1 MKCFIRS
8 FFILGLS
15 IHLQKNCTKSFR
27 LRNIFPFSQM
37 RSVIPLLWKIV
48 RPADSYKQ
56 YDTPHRQ
63 CNPKT
68 HPSQSTT

>member
-1 MKCFIRS
+1 MFHPSLFSSSACPFIYKKTC
-8 FFILGLS
+8 I
-15 IHLQKNCTKSFR
+15 KSFR
-27 LRNIFPFSQM
+27 LRNVFPFSQM